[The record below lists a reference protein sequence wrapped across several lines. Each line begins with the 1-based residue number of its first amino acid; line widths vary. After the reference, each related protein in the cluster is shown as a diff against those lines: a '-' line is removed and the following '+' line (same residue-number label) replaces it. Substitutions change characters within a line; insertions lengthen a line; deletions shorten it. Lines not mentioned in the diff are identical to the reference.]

1 MTTQLLESIL
11 GLKFNNPQ
19 LLQQALVHRSYVNE
33 RGWAVS
39 DSYERLEFLGDAVLE
54 LVISTE
60 LYRRLP
66 ELSEGELTKSRSA
79 LVCRESLAHVASEI
93 GLGNFLS
100 LGKGEESTGGRERD
114 SNLSAVLESVVAA
127 IYLDQGTEA
136 AQSFIL
142 RVMKVRLDDASLH
155 RLPLENPKSHLQ
167 EYVQG
172 LGHPTPT
179 YRVVSS
185 EGPDHGPV
193 FTVEALVDDTVVG
206 TGQGRRKT
214 DAEGAAA
221 RDALEKFAT
230 APRE

>member
-1 MTTQLLESIL
+1 MATQPLESIL

-39 DSYERLEFLGDAVLE
+39 ESYERLEFLGDAVLE
-54 LVISTE
+54 LVVSTE

-66 ELSEGELTKSRSA
+66 ELSEGELTKRRSA
-79 LVCRESLAHVASEI
+79 LVCRESLAQIASEI
-93 GLGNFLS
+93 GLGNFIS

-114 SNLSAVLESVVAA
+114 SNLAAVFEAVVAA
-127 IYLDQGTEA
+127 VYLDLGTETA
-136 AQSFIL
+136 ESFIL
-142 RVMKVRLDDASLH
+142 CTMKDSLNEVSL
-155 RLPLENPKSHLQ
+155 RRIPLENPKSNLQ

-172 LGHPTPT
+172 LGQPTPK
-179 YRVVSS
+179 YRLVSS

-193 FTVEALVDDTVVG
+193 FTVEALVDDIVVG

-221 RDALEKFAT
+221 RDALEKLA
-230 APRE
+230 AASRE